1 MLKRSLR
8 RIRDILMGAVERVWA
23 LGFALAGRLARPQ
36 ARAWSSPGG
45 QHVLVVA
52 PHPDDEAIGCGGT
65 LILHKRRDDVV
76 WIACVTDGR
85 RSRAL
90 GLAPDE
96 MALRRRAEAEAGA
109 RALGVDRLTWLGL
122 PESEWRIDEGR
133 AALVALLAD
142 YAPAV
147 VYAPSLIDFHPE
159 HYRVAHALALALGD
173 AAADPRVRIYQVQV
187 PLTPRLT
194 NLVAA
199 TAEAATQAAGALRS
213 YASQW
218 YSAARALRMRRYAG
232 ARYRAGG
239 PAEEFWEL
247 PASGYRAL
255 HALPPERWPAARFR
269 GLRFYPWADP
279 LAYLWGRAARRRV
292 QGSLATE
299 LTASTEARV

>member
-1 MLKRSLR
+1 MIKRSLR
-8 RIRDILMGAVERVWA
+8 RIRDILMGLVERVWA
-23 LGFALAGRLARPQ
+23 LGFAIVGWAAPAP

-65 LILHKRRDDVV
+65 LILHKRRGDEV

-85 RSRAL
+85 RSRAF
-90 GLAPDE
+90 GLAPNE

-109 RALGVDRLTWLGL
+109 SALGADRLIWLGL
-122 PESEWRIDEGR
+122 PEGEWTSAEARSR
-133 AALVALLAD
+133 LAALLAARRPD
-142 YAPAV
+142 V

-159 HYRVAHALALALGD
+159 HHRVAHALALALGD
-173 AAADPRVRIYQVQV
+173 AQVKPSVHVYQVQV

-199 TAEAATQAAGALRS
+199 TAGVAEPAGRALRC

-218 YSAARALRMRRYAG
+218 HSAARSLRQRRYAG
-232 ARYRAGG
+232 ARYRTGG

-247 PASGYRAL
+247 PGERYCAL
-255 HALPPERWPAARFR
+255 HADSPAQWPVTRFR

-279 LAYLWGRAARRRV
+279 LAYLRGRSARWRIAEEV
-292 QGSLATE
+292 ACATE
-299 LTASTEARV
+299 GAEVRV